1 VNSAERLA
9 DDAEIG
15 RRARDLL
22 RSFSEFA
29 DLVAIDA
36 PTPLLARQM
45 DELEKIFAEVDALA
59 GTSLYENDVWS
70 VLGDMGKLMR
80 LYEVLQHRQ
89 AQKAASE

>member
-1 VNSAERLA
+1 M
-9 DDAEIG
+9 
-15 RRARDLL
+15 
-22 RSFSEFA
+22 
-29 DLVAIDA
+29 VAIDA